1 MCDDRAMF
9 DGVVMA
15 ACGVFSLLLG
25 AGVIPL
31 RPSQGFDPVAWRARH
46 GRKLVLCGAL
56 AVTGGMFLM
65 VAGQ

>member
-1 MCDDRAMF
+1 MCDAHRVF
-9 DGVVMA
+9 DGIVMA
-15 ACGVFSLLLG
+15 ACGAFFLLLG

-56 AVTGGMFLM
+56 TVTGGMFLM
-65 VAGQ
+65 VAGT